1 MEAEVYQLFVLE
13 GWCMHAVQ
21 QEIFQVENFTYS
33 QKRPPAV
40 AQIYIFTSSTYSV
53 LSTNTQTSRMAAGAE
68 H

>member
-13 GWCMHAVQ
+13 GWGMHAVQ
-21 QEIFQVENFTYS
+21 QEICQVENFTYP
-33 QKRPPAV
+33 QKCSPAV
-40 AQIYIFTSSTYSV
+40 VQIYIFTSSTCSV